1 MISNPWKFQIMFLV
15 SKVDKFTTINLIIE
29 NKHVNSE
36 REIKLFGKTIDD
48 KLSFVKHINK
58 QLLKNIYQDKK
69 IVN

>member
-1 MISNPWKFQIMFLV
+1 MVSNPWKFQIMFLV

>member
-1 MISNPWKFQIMFLV
+1 MFLV

-36 REIKLFGKTIDD
+36 REIKLFEKTIDD